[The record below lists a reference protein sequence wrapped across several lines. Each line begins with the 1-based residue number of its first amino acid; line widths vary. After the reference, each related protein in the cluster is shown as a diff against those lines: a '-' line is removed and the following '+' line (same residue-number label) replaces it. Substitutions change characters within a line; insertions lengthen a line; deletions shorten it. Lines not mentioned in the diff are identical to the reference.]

1 MRTSLQRISDSPA
14 PRRFV
19 LRDLAWLGALSCLA
33 ISLGSTWG
41 AEDGLTWQRRAL
53 HATPADGYLSVI
65 SLSSAGQ
72 AAGPSTLDCESE
84 GVVLSVKD
92 GQWSVAA
99 QGAEAARGTVDAAA
113 PPGFFVKRTPTALL
127 LGAHGRWVY
136 GREAAKL
143 AAPPAVRVG
152 VSPGTKVASIRI
164 LPREPV
170 RFADDFPDPEPKTGV
185 WEPIRGRWA
194 LSSLSFPEQSAN
206 PAELLALFDDLE
218 DEASRGR
225 TREAFVGIGVQL
237 GGGRY
242 PRIERLAGN
251 SPAGRAG
258 LRQGDAVRKIND
270 RDVRSATEAMGL
282 LDGNVGDPVRLV
294 VEHDGAL
301 RSLEL
306 KRELVIWGRTR
317 RQESIEPWHH
327 DRAALIATGFDFWTD
342 YRFSCATQTHGV
354 GAFGLVFAYLGPKD
368 YHVFR
373 WVGAAKNGA
382 PGQFLLERVRGGQ
395 PTLLAS
401 REGSFLP
408 HDFYAPSVTVGGDA
422 LGAFKA
428 TCSVDGLTVV
438 EACDDAIVP
447 GRIGLWAEQP
457 GVISFDDIAV
467 GAPDE
472 LRRRGDQGTKN
483 PIQRTDRIMRA
494 WADPA
499 EAWARNWSEAI
510 AWNKSNFPG
519 DVAISTALPAYDKL
533 KLIVSAGTREPDAG
547 YAFDYAVET
556 RRATLKRQGK
566 EIATRTLAGEPPK
579 QITLSRSGARVAVLR
594 DDKPWLEFE
603 DPSPLT
609 GSELAVGGVATSAVR
624 LETPC
629 VVEDYFNGCP
639 TNWHVMRGHWE
650 VMNRWVC
657 DPRWSFF
664 GGRSDDLLA
673 IWNKCRLEGNCYFD
687 VHVGVMM
694 FDRNPPFESERDI
707 GVNICGDGRSPS
719 SGYCAIVGAC
729 QNRMTLLLREGRQVA
744 STTDRSLLLPEQMMG
759 GNEIYSQ
766 HRGWVHIKLT
776 KEKRRVRL
784 YVWDR
789 LAIDFDD
796 PKPLAGGYAG
806 IWTLGNGL
814 LVGKA
819 RVAATQLSPPM
830 PSLRD
835 AAPFA
840 DAVLTNDVSAGEA
853 RITTAGSIYE
863 ITNTVGGGPFAI
875 GLRPR
880 VFSAVERPKLSFEVR
895 LTPEAKVD
903 FYFSCQGKLYRV
915 ILSGPTADSSPA
927 QTLGRFEG
935 VEADGHWHPV
945 TFNLGQAL
953 RRLYPNDPYLMV
965 WEPNFQNLCVGEY
978 LMAGFG
984 GNRAGA
990 QYWLRDIILSRAPA
1004 PARVSSAPPK

>member
-1 MRTSLQRISDSPA
+1 MKTSLQRSSAASA

-19 LRDLAWLGALSCLA
+19 APALAWLGVLACLA
-33 ISLGSTWG
+33 IPLRSAWG

-53 HATPADGYLSVI
+53 HSIPPDGYLSVI
-65 SLSSAGQ
+65 SLRSTGQ
-72 AAGPSTLDCESE
+72 APGSSTLDCESE
-84 GVVLSVKD
+84 GVVLRVKE
-92 GQWSVAA
+92 GQWSVIA
-99 QGAEAARGTVDAAA
+99 QGAEVAHGTEDGAA
-113 PPGFFVKRTPTALL
+113 PPGFFVKRTPSALL
-127 LGAHGRWVY
+127 LGVSGRWVY
-136 GREAAKL
+136 RREAAKL
-143 AAPPAVRVG
+143 QIPPAVRIG
-152 VSPGTKVASIRI
+152 VSPELKVESVHI
-164 LPREPV
+164 LAREPV

-206 PAELLALFDDLE
+206 PAELVALFDDLE

-225 TREAFVGIGVQL
+225 TREAFVGIGIML

-258 LRQGDAVRKIND
+258 LRQGDLVRKIND
-270 RDVRSATEAMGL
+270 RDVRSATEATAL
-282 LDGNVGDPVRLV
+282 LDGNMGDPVKLT

-301 RSLEL
+301 RTLEL

-317 RQESIEPWHH
+317 RQEPIEPWRQ

-382 PGQFLLERVRGGQ
+382 PGRWLLERIRGGQ
-395 PTLLAS
+395 PTALAT
-401 REGSFLP
+401 REGTFLP
-408 HDFYAPSVTVGGDA
+408 REFYAMSVTVGGDA
-422 LGAFKA
+422 LGAIQA
-428 TCSVDGLTVV
+428 TCAVDSRTVL

-447 GRIGLWAEQP
+447 GRIGLWAEEP
-457 GVISFDDIAV
+457 GAVSFDDLVV
-467 GAPDE
+467 GNPEE
-472 LRRRGDQGTKN
+472 LRSRGEQGTKN

-499 EAWARNWSEAI
+499 EAWTRNWSEGI

-519 DVAISTALPAYDKL
+519 DVAITSPLPTYDKL
-533 KLIVSAGTREPDAG
+533 RLIVSAGAREPDAG
-547 YAFDYAVET
+547 YALEYAVDS
-556 RRATLKRQGK
+556 RRAALKRQGK
-566 EIATRTLAGEPPK
+566 EIAARTLAGEPPN
-579 QITLSRSGARVAVLR
+579 QLTLARSGARVSVLR
-594 DDKPWLEFE
+594 DGKPWLEFE
-603 DPSPLT
+603 DPNPLH
-609 GSELAVGGVATSAVR
+609 GAELAAGGVATSAVQ

-629 VVEDYFNGCP
+629 VLEDYFNSSP
-639 TNWHVMRGHWE
+639 THWHVMRGHWE

-673 IWNKCRLEGNCYFD
+673 MWNKCRLEGNCYFD

-694 FDRNPPFESERDI
+694 FERNMPYENMRDI
-707 GVNICGDGRSPS
+707 GVTLCGDGRSPS
-719 SGYCAIVGAC
+719 SGYTAIVGAC

-744 STTDRSLLLPEQMMG
+744 SLTDRSALLPEQMMG

-789 LAIDFDD
+789 LVIDYED

-806 IWTLGNGL
+806 IWTLSNGL

-819 RVAATQLSPPM
+819 RVAATRLGPPM
-830 PSLRD
+830 PFLQE
-835 AAPFA
+835 ATHFA
-840 DAVLTNDVSAGEA
+840 DPILTNDVSAGEA
-853 RITTAGSIYE
+853 RITATGSIYE
-863 ITNTVGGGPFAI
+863 IANTIGGGPFAV

-880 VFSAVERPKLSFEVR
+880 VFSAVERPTLSFEAK
-895 LTPEAKVD
+895 LSPEVKVD
-903 FYFSCQGKLYRV
+903 LYFSCQGKTYRV
-915 ILSGPTADSSPA
+915 ILTGPAEDSGAA

-935 VEADGHWHPV
+935 IEADNRWHPV

-965 WEPNFQNLCVGEY
+965 WEPNFQNLSNSQY

-990 QYWLRDIILSRAPA
+990 TYWLRDIALARAAEPPRLSA
-1004 PARVSSAPPK
+1004 APPK